1 MSNSLST
8 VKSTVNTVKST
19 AAQEAQDEA
28 EGGIK
33 INTLNKMLEQ
43 QHQSAVQ
50 KAAINLLEIKELRER
65 WYTKKEL
72 RDKE

>member
-19 AAQEAQDEA
+19 AAQEAQMEA

-33 INTLNKMLEQ
+33 INFLNKMLEQ
-43 QHQSAVQ
+43 
-50 KAAINLLEIKELRER
+50 
-65 WYTKKEL
+65 
-72 RDKE
+72 